1 MLQEFVQNISSVSDA
16 CYKYYI
22 WMLQIY
28 VPSVS
33 DVCCNCFHLSVAK
46 VDLDVGLLSEEE
58 RASAGAMVAS
68 LWKKRGSYMS
78 GVEEAGIRALVLP
91 FLLCICGTSK

>member
-1 MLQEFVQNISSVSDA
+1 MFHLFQT
-16 CYKYYI
+16 
-22 WMLQIY
+22 Y
-28 VPSVS
+28 VAIV
-33 DVCCNCFHLSVAK
+33 FHLSVAK

-78 GVEEAGIRALVLP
+78 GVEEAGIRGLWYL
-91 FLLCICGTSK
+91 